1 MKGIYYNEKPRRAVG
16 LMEVKVE
23 KLEKNK
29 VSLEVEV
36 GADQVDKALA
46 QAYRR
51 VVQKVN
57 IPGFRRGHVPRK
69 ILEMRLGKGVLYEE
83 AIEILLPEAYA
94 QAVEESELEPI
105 DQPQVDN
112 VHIEEGSPFRF
123 SATVEVKPEVKLGQ
137 YKGLPVEKE
146 KVEVSAEDVD
156 KFLENLRERTATWRV
171 VEEGEAEDGDLVI
184 IDFTG
189 YVNDEPLQGGK
200 GENHSLILGS
210 GSFIPGFEE
219 QLLGV
224 KPGEER
230 RIQVTFPEDY
240 HNKELAGVKAEFTV
254 QVKEIKRKELAPLD
268 DEFAKDVSQFSTLE
282 ELKEDIR
289 KKLLET
295 AENKAEN
302 KFREELVKQAV
313 ANAEVEVPET
323 LVKRRVEAMVH
334 DLEHRLQQQGIP
346 LDAYLKYSEKTL
358 EELKDEFGEVA
369 RESVK
374 TDLVLEAIAK
384 AEGIETKEEEVE
396 AELDTMVAGIAAE
409 EAKLKE
415 LKQNLRES
423 GHVDLIT
430 DNLIRRKTIDLL
442 AAGAQAS

>member
-1 MKGIYYNEKPRRAVG
+1 
-16 LMEVKVE
+16 MEVKVE

-156 KFLENLRERTATWRV
+156 KLLENLRERTATWRV

-323 LVKRRVEAMVH
+323 LVKKRVEAMVH

-415 LKQNLRES
+415 LKQNLQES

-442 AAGAQAS
+442 AAGVQAS

>member
-1 MKGIYYNEKPRRAVG
+1 
-16 LMEVKVE
+16 MEVKVE

-415 LKQNLRES
+415 LKQNLQES

>member
-156 KFLENLRERTATWRV
+156 KLLENLRERTATWRV

-323 LVKRRVEAMVH
+323 LVKKRVEAMVH

-415 LKQNLRES
+415 LKQNLQES

-442 AAGAQAS
+442 AAGVQAS